1 MFMKDFFLVW
11 FDFLS
16 KKRKKKLWNDF
27 VEYG

>member
-1 MFMKDFFLVW
+1 MFMKDFLGG